1 MQHLTIIV
9 AADQNNAI
17 GVDGKLPWHLPQD
30 LKFFKNTTWAMPII
44 MGRKTFES
52 VGKPLQGRTNIVI
65 TGNATWQHEGV
76 LKAESVVAAIEM
88 AKSLETREIFIV
100 GGGSVYAEALPL
112 VNRVYL
118 TRISTTLPAADTW
131 FPQLQEDEWEIKWER
146 SFYADEKHAFD
157 YSFQC
162 WERVERNKE

>member
-17 GVDGKLPWHLPQD
+17 GVQGKLPWHLPQD
-30 LKFFKNTTWAMPII
+30 LKFFKHTTWAMPVI

-52 VGKPLQGRTNIVI
+52 VGKPLPGRTNIVI
-65 TGNATWQHEGV
+65 TANKNWQSEGV
-76 LKAESVVAAIEM
+76 MVADSLADSIEKAALLQT
-88 AKSLETREIFIV
+88 KEIFIV

-118 TRISTTLPAADTW
+118 TRVGTTLSLADTW
-131 FPQLQEDEWEIKWER
+131 FPDLPYSEWEMKWER
-146 SFYADEKHAFD
+146 AFKADEKHAFD

-162 WERVERNKE
+162 WERVRT